1 MIESE
6 RELQDYFL
14 ELLENNSFNF
24 IKIPNE
30 DYLISNFKK
39 QFELF
44 NNTSLSNKEFLN
56 IYNFLINEPSFDKL
70 RNGFETFSFIDFDDF
85 KNNNFQVTEEVTVKS
100 QYTNRFD
107 VSILING
114 IPIIQVELKKPGVD
128 LKEAFN
134 QIKRYDAHT
143 YKGLYSYIHLF
154 VISNNVHTRFFFNNH
169 DFDYH
174 NSFNWYDNLH
184 LDEFT
189 NSFLTIDNLSEFFR
203 DYIFLNPIDNEYYML
218 RPYQIEAINKVKNNI
233 DSNDNAYLWMT
244 YGSGLTLTSLRL
256 AYILSREYKVVYVAF
271 NNLTSYPKRYLAK
284 NKNQFLKFFKRKNLI
299 ISHIKNILPVID
311 DICDENVIYIFND
324 YEEYYMRYNPLNLKN
339 KCSNSLFYLFSHAPI
354 FNDNIV
360 LDKTSKY
367 IFDNHIFS
375 YNMNNLYLDKLS
387 SDINIEI
394 YGIFEDLTYFDISS
408 PVRINANCEV
418 IKNNVNS
425 PSILITS
432 SNEDLIKYYYFFKN
446 TSIKIAPI
454 FRFDTNDNIL
464 NKPVQDIFKEIIE
477 NYNQDFD
484 ANIHFKYRVNDL
496 ELKEKF
502 ERNII
507 KKFNNDEIDLLL
519 IDASMFTN
527 PFYVNIIGN
536 LKITQSNLIFMD
548 CNLKY
553 ESLLQVLSLGNITSF
568 RDIRDDINQT
578 IKLFANDSPKENYQF
593 KDYNHYL
600 SEYAHYLSKLKD
612 SKGDFIDDYKKLAE
626 NHLILESFDEYDFD
640 EAKINEFN
648 SFKDQYEHKIY
659 EFNASKKEITQ
670 YDIEL
675 LYKFTI
681 DIDFIKS
688 IKEGR
693 IPKITQ
699 VNEYSSKKEFFTISD
714 DISDVTAEEEIT
726 EIVETPKENIEIDS
740 KKEEPLKDFEVP
752 PKNEERIIQEAKEII
767 EYESQKP
774 IKNNFIHTEKLS
786 GDIIPSKEDFINSID
801 SKDSDGKICPNC
813 GKKFE
818 KDANFCDSCE
828 ELIKLVN
835 LSDLVKECPCC
846 GFKYPDDY
854 NFCVKCHCPDKLEEI
869 KPQINIYDIEVYP
882 NEYYNSL
889 DHTNRYGSIHDL
901 LNENNRLK
909 LEEFTI
915 NYADYEFILSK
926 IKSTYQKILSEIIET
941 YSIDINMLSTYDKI
955 LLLAK
960 SFVKVKYK
968 HGGGDSGN
976 FAYNEIN
983 IDDRQKPY
991 LKITAIIHEL
1001 SHFILAEI
1009 FEQALML
1016 VLDTDKT
1023 DAIEAFVCEIL
1034 LKKFN
1039 YLVDEYCAHTV
1050 EGRYAVFGYQN
1061 YGSFISQ
1068 LNDYPNDEE
1077 LTPDY
1082 ARIFGNTFARDIIDI
1097 IGSFINEKMRK
1108 EIHNEF
1114 NLINEPPNYE
1124 PLKYETREY
1133 LDNEN
1138 ISRAMNIMIN
1148 YGINHCNVDNLEA
1161 YVLKFKINN
1170 SKG

>member
-1050 EGRYAVFGYQN
+1050 EGRY
-1061 YGSFISQ
+1061 
-1068 LNDYPNDEE
+1068 
-1077 LTPDY
+1077 
-1082 ARIFGNTFARDIIDI
+1082 TFARDIIDI